1 MRIFIIGD
9 PETALCLPPGA
20 RIIGSSTSMLSIRP
34 SRRKLISALA
44 FSLSLTLVLP
54 QTAGAKDAERIVAIG
69 GTVTEIIYAL
79 GEGDRV
85 VAVDTTSLYPP
96 EASSKPDIGYV
107 RQVSAEGVLSQRP
120 DLIIAEAG
128 AGPIDSINIL
138 KASGLSFVS
147 IPSPPETSAIPAKI
161 RAIGQAIGRAE
172 KADELA
178 KSVEASLKAIEDKVK
193 AATGPKKKV
202 LFALSL
208 ANGRVMAA
216 GSESS
221 ADAMIRLAG
230 GENAVSTISGYKPLT
245 DEAVIAAAPDVILV
259 MSGGAQH
266 LTAEKAFELPSLA
279 ATPAG
284 ANKAFL
290 TMDGLY
296 LLGLGPRAA
305 DAARDLNAMLYPEG
319 Q

>member
-1 MRIFIIGD
+1 M
-9 PETALCLPPGA
+9 LPIP
-20 RIIGSSTSMLSIRP
+20 P
-34 SRRKLISALA
+34 SRRQVLSTAAAFALMLPLLPSSAL
-44 FSLSLTLVLP
+44 
-54 QTAGAKDAERIVAIG
+54 AKDAERIVAIG

-96 EASSKPDIGYV
+96 EATSKPNIGYV
-107 RQVSAEGVLSQRP
+107 RQISAEGVLSQKP
-120 DLIIAEAG
+120 DLIIAESG
-128 AGPIDSINIL
+128 AGPVDSINIL
-138 KASGLSFVS
+138 KASGLAFAS
-147 IPSPPETSAIPAKI
+147 IRSPPDTAAIPEKI
-161 RAIGQAIGRAE
+161 RAVGRAIGQADKAE
-172 KADELA
+172 ELA
-178 KSVEASLKAIEDKVK
+178 KTVEANLKAVDDKVK

-216 GSESS
+216 GNNSS

-230 GENAVSTISGYKPLT
+230 GENAVSTIDGYKPLT
-245 DEAVIAAAPDVILV
+245 DEAVIAAAPDVVLV

-266 LTAEKAFELPSLA
+266 LTAEQAFALPALA

-284 ANKAFL
+284 RNKAFL

-305 DAARDLNAMLYPEG
+305 AAATELNAMLYPEG

>member
-1 MRIFIIGD
+1 
-9 PETALCLPPGA
+9 
-20 RIIGSSTSMLSIRP
+20 MLSTLP
-34 SRRKLISALA
+34 SRRQVICAVFLA
-44 FSLSLTLVLP
+44 ATLPLLLP
-54 QTAGAKDAERIVAIG
+54 SQAAAKDAERIVAIG
-69 GTVTEIIYAL
+69 GTITEIIYAL

-96 EASSKPDIGYV
+96 EATEKPDIGYV
-107 RQVSAEGVLSQRP
+107 RQISAEGVLSQKP

-128 AGPIDSINIL
+128 AGPVDSINIL
-138 KASGLSFVS
+138 KASGLTFVS
-147 IPSPPETSAIPAKI
+147 IPSPPETAAIPDKI
-161 RAIGQAIGRAE
+161 RAVGEAIGRAD
-172 KADELA
+172 KAEALA
-178 KSVEASLKAIEDKVK
+178 KTVEASIQAMDGKVA

-216 GSESS
+216 GRESS

-230 GENAVSTISGYKPLT
+230 GENAVSTIVGYKPLT

-266 LTAEKAFELPSLA
+266 LSADQAFALPALA

-284 ANKAFL
+284 RDRAFL

>member
-1 MRIFIIGD
+1 
-9 PETALCLPPGA
+9 
-20 RIIGSSTSMLSIRP
+20 MLSLRP
-34 SRRKLISALA
+34 SRRKLLSVLA
-44 FSLSLTLVLP
+44 FALSLPLVLP
-54 QTAGAKDAERIVAIG
+54 QTAVAKDAQRIVAIG

-79 GEGDRV
+79 GEGERV

-96 EASSKPDIGYV
+96 EATAKPDIGYV

-128 AGPIDSINIL
+128 AGPVDSINIL

-147 IPSPPETSAIPAKI
+147 IPSPPETSAIPDKI
-161 RAIGQAIGRAE
+161 RAIGHAIGRAE
-172 KADELA
+172 KAEALA
-178 KSVEASLKAIEDKVK
+178 TSVEASLKAIEDKVK
-193 AATGPKKKV
+193 ASTGPKKKV

-266 LTAEKAFELPSLA
+266 LTAEKAFELPALA

-296 LLGLGPRAA
+296 LLGLGPRAP